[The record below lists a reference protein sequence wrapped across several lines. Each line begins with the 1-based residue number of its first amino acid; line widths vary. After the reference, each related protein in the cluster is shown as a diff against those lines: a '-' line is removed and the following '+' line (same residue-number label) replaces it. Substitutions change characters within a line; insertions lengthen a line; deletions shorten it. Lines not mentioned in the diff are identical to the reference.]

1 MKALRAALQDKQFS
15 PAYYLHGDDEFLK
28 EEALR
33 HLIEAAVDPATR
45 DFNLD
50 QRKGGDLDAASLASL
65 LATPP
70 MMAERRVVVIRE
82 APSLRKDA
90 KEALVKYLKSP
101 VNDLLVLLTAPADT
115 KPEAALA
122 GGGLAILV
130 DCKPLTGV
138 QIPKWIAAR
147 AEKHL
152 GTRITEAAID
162 LLQDTAGS
170 DLAELAVALDK
181 LSSYCS
187 GRDIDEAAVSAVVG
201 VQRDETPGR
210 LLDAV
215 AMRDSS
221 LAVSLVPGV
230 LRQPKTGAVPLVM
243 ALTTQTL
250 ALAISKA
257 RGVPPARQSSEYYSL
272 LKSGSSNLTGRG
284 WGEAVACWT
293 RANGKWSTAD
303 LDHALHV
310 LLQTDLSL
318 KNSRVSSDEHILS
331 TAILAICGGP
341 LVRNAA

>member
-1 MKALRAALQDKQFS
+1 MKALRRALQDKQFS

-90 KEALVKYLKSP
+90 KEALAKYLRSP
-101 VNDLLVLLTAPADT
+101 ASDLLALLTAPADT
-115 KPEAALA
+115 KPEAALSA
-122 GGGLAILV
+122 LAVLV
-130 DCKPLTGV
+130 DCKPLTGA

-147 AEKHL
+147 AEKL
-152 GTRITEAAID
+152 GTRISEAAIA
-162 LLQDTAGS
+162 LLQDTGGS
-170 DLAELAVALDK
+170 DLSELSVALDK
-181 LSSYCS
+181 LASYCS
-187 GRDIDEAAVSAVVG
+187 GREIDEAAVSAVVG
-201 VQRDETPGR
+201 VHRDETPGR

-215 AMRDSS
+215 AMRDSA

-250 ALAISKA
+250 ALAIGKA
-257 RGVPPARQSSEYYSL
+257 RGVPPARQSSEYYAL
-272 LKSGSSNLTGRG
+272 LKSGGSNLTGRA
-284 WGEAVACWT
+284 WGEAVACWS

-318 KNSRVSSDEHILS
+318 KTSRVSSDEQILS
-331 TAILAICGGP
+331 TAILAMCGGP
-341 LVRNAA
+341 LVRHAA